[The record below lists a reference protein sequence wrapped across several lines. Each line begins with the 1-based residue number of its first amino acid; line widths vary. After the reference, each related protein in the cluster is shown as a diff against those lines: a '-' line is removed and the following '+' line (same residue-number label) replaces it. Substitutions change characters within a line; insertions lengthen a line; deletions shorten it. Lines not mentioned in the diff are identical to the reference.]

1 MSPEETAPVT
11 AAPNGLVALPGERRV
26 RFEVSEEIYDLEV
39 IQGAAYLFLDRCYVW
54 LDRLADRRVLVVLR
68 ARQDTPA
75 EALEG
80 LAGEFANELLNQ
92 ALRKKIGDSNARIR
106 EFIMAKAFFSVDAPS
121 TIDRL
126 LAELDAEEM
135 KEDPLEIPVPW
146 ETEGAASG
154 ETPKDAPSDG

>member
-1 MSPEETAPVT
+1 MSAESLPNGPL
-11 AAPNGLVALPGERRV
+11 PNGLSVQSQERRV
-26 RFEVSEEIYDLEV
+26 RFELDEGIYDLDV

-54 LDRLADRRVLVVLR
+54 MDRVADRRVVVVLR
-68 ARQDTPA
+68 ARATTNDGEL
-75 EALEG
+75 EA

-92 ALRKKIGDSNARIR
+92 ALRKRIGESNARIR

-146 ETEGAASG
+146 EHEAAPPG
-154 ETPKDAPSDG
+154 TPRDG